1 MIISRSNWLRV
12 FKFETIGTTKLIAV
26 HRYIKWNIKNAR
38 INKISIFL
46 KDVQWNSVFLRSV
59 WLFKF

>member
-12 FKFETIGTTKLIAV
+12 FKFETIGMTTLIST
-26 HRYIKWNIKNAR
+26 RCYIILNIKNVR

-46 KDVQWNSVFLRSV
+46 KDVQRNSVFLRSV